1 MPQQTKVT
9 INSKSPHYS
18 ADAVLD
24 EEGNVITP
32 AVYAG
37 LMVSASIEIGDTSRS
52 GPHFVNLPATAS
64 DSEIEGDLLAQYGV
78 A

>member
-1 MPQQTKVT
+1 MSQQAKVT
-9 INSKSPHYS
+9 ISSKAPHYS
-18 ADAVLD
+18 ADAVLN
-24 EEGNVITP
+24 EKGKVITP

-52 GPHFVNLPATAS
+52 GPHFVDLPATAT
-64 DSEIEGDLLAQYGV
+64 DSAIEAALLAQYGV